1 MANAYL
7 SLWLEGSMQSWGV
20 DSRHSV
26 KDTLNFPTKSA
37 ILGIVL
43 ASMGK
48 SGEQTELLGELGPL
62 DLQVMAYATPN
73 VKPTTLND
81 FHMVG
86 SNYDLTDEWQALFQT
101 KKYSGKSPVGSGA
114 KLTYRRYLL
123 DACFGVVIE
132 VPDHLKDEIIQGLS
146 NPVYDVY
153 LGRKSCVPTDFIYKG
168 EFDSLEDAKNHLANV
183 AEIKEKEIQFSVIQ
197 DQDNTSKS
205 SLLLNDVPISFGKI
219 KEYKSRSVSIF

>member
-37 ILGIVL
+37 ILGILL

-73 VKPTTLND
+73 VKPATLND

-101 KKYSGKSPVGSGA
+101 RKFDGSKANGGS

-123 DACFGVVIE
+123 DVCFGVVIE
-132 VPDHLKDEIIQGLS
+132 VPDHMKDEIIQGLS
-146 NPVYDVY
+146 EPVYDIY

-168 EFDSLEDAKNHLANV
+168 VFDSLEDAKNHLANV

-197 DQDNTSKS
+197 GQDNTSKS
-205 SLLLNDVPISFGKI
+205 SLLLNDVPISFGRI
-219 KEYKSRSVSIF
+219 KEYKSRSVSII